1 MHKRKRGQPSKTVG
15 ALLRQPSEIQ
25 TVAGIEDLP
34 SSSESESEPELTK
47 KRSRRANPVILRKSK
62 RLNNN

>member
-1 MHKRKRGQPSKTVG
+1 MHKRMRGQPSKTVG

-34 SSSESESEPELTK
+34 SSSESESKPEVKK
-47 KRSRRANPVILRKSK
+47 KRSRRANPVVLRKSK
-62 RLNNN
+62 RLKKN